1 MRSIRLSLMVY
12 FLGLLAL
19 ALGAASVLAYQIAN
33 QTLMS
38 KKVATEELIT
48 TQHRERCRK
57 EEARLDEELRSQA
70 QTMARWVNFH
80 LDWNRFQYQ
89 RLHVL
94 GLLTSLLSPHGHL
107 LTPGWLFQGVRSP
120 LYYEISHR
128 NLPQIRIN
136 EDELRNHLDD
146 QAPEFFQIDSAWGSS
161 YRSRSLGQRVLPLN
175 IQTFAPKQVLFA
187 RFEDTELDPNL
198 DVRRVILKTP
208 SARTIRFP
216 HPPPWGSPRPEP
228 NSGPPGNR
236 PDSVTR
242 PSIFIQCAYDVSKRE
257 QILTGF
263 QERRDRELAS
273 LDAETQASL
282 LGLRN
287 RLLAIATITFG
298 LTALGSFWLVFLGL
312 TPLRRLSEAVS
323 KVSTRD
329 FRLPLEEKKLP
340 RELQPIEQRLVDTL
354 AMLKRAFAREKQAT
368 ADLSHEL
375 RTPLSALLT
384 TTELALR
391 KPRSTEEYRELLADC
406 RLSAQQMN
414 QVIER
419 LLTLARLDAGV
430 EMLKPQPI
438 DASHLAQQC
447 ANLMRPL
454 VEARGLT
461 LRYHRNGPLMLNV
474 DPDKLREV
482 LTNLLHN
489 AIQYNRPNGQ
499 IDLHVLR
506 SQGELCIEVQ
516 DNGIGIAPEQREH
529 IFERF
534 YRGDPSRGAD
544 GLHAGLGLSI
554 VKEYVDLMEGSIGVD
569 SAEGQGSTFRIR
581 LPIH

>member
-48 TQHRERCRK
+48 TQFRERCRK

-80 LDWNRFQYQ
+80 LDWHRFQYQ

-94 GLLTSLLSPHGHL
+94 GLLTSHLSPNGYL
-107 LTPGWLFQGVRSP
+107 LTPAWLFQGVRSP
-120 LYYEISHR
+120 LYFEISHR
-128 NLPQIRIN
+128 NLPKIRIN
-136 EDELRNHLDD
+136 EDELRTHLDD

-161 YRSRSLGQRVLPLN
+161 YRSRSLGLRVLPLN
-175 IQTFAPKQVLFA
+175 IQMFAPKQVLHA
-187 RFEDTELDPNL
+187 SFEDIRLDPEL
-198 DVRRVILKTP
+198 EVRRVILKTP
-208 SARTIRFP
+208 SARSIRFP
-216 HPPPWGSPRPEP
+216 HPPPWGSGRPEP
-228 NSGPPGNR
+228 VGSPGNR
-236 PDSVTR
+236 LDSVAR
-242 PSIFIQCAYDVSKRE
+242 PSIFIQCAFDVSKRE
-257 QILTGF
+257 QILAGF
-263 QERRDRELAS
+263 QEGRDRELAS

-287 RLLAIATITFG
+287 RLLAIASITFA
-298 LTALGSFWLVFLGL
+298 LTALGTLWLVNLGL

-323 KVSTRD
+323 KVSPRD

-354 AMLKRAFAREKQAT
+354 NMLKRAFAREKQAT

-384 TTELALR
+384 TTEIALR
-391 KPRSTEEYRELLADC
+391 KPRSTEEYRELLEDC

-430 EMLKPQPI
+430 ELLKPQAV
-438 DASHLAQQC
+438 DASQLAQQC

-461 LRYHRNGPLMLNV
+461 LRYHRNGPLPLTA

-489 AIQYNRPNGQ
+489 AIQYNRPNGR
-499 IDLHVLR
+499 IDLHLTR
-506 SQGELCIEVQ
+506 EQDQLCIEVQ

-554 VKEYVDLMEGSIGVD
+554 VKEYVDLMKGSIGVD
-569 SAEGQGSTFRIR
+569 SAEGQGCTFRIR
-581 LPIH
+581 LPIR